1 MDRVVRLVTLIVVLI
16 LVASGLIAFY
26 TIFMNPSDDLAVPD
40 FRELSIVEAVAEA
53 EKLDLVIQVEPV
65 VGSLPDGTILAQYP
79 EPGEQI
85 KKGHVIILQVSRTGE
100 LKAVPDL
107 RKKTLIAADD
117 TIKSSGFTLGD
128 VIKIKDKGTPPGTVI
143 AQNPAASVKVM
154 PGRKI
159 DLLVQE
165 GTPTNKITIPDV
177 NRLSEKEAR
186 QKLEA
191 SGIKIQGV
199 ERAYSPLIPEG
210 SVIETKPNAGN
221 LIAQNQG
228 VILKLATQKRP
239 AGFLE
244 DSAKSNQ
251 KSGVDGNATVKRVT
265 NQPDK
270 NSQTPEK
277 KSDTPKNNAPDKNAK
292 TASKSENDNQVMN
305 APEEPKPIPKTET
318 PAKKSEAPQNKT
330 PSSGNSKTAKVR
342 YQVPPLSSPMNLRI
356 ELTDPSG
363 KRDIF
368 NRQVKSGESVNVQA
382 KYTQE
387 CVISIYLGGE
397 FVWQERQR

>member
-270 NSQTPEK
+270 N
-277 KSDTPKNNAPDKNAK
+277 AK